1 MEQILKISCVFCVL
15 VVVVVAAIVLI
26 QRWKNALSKTRLA
39 HEKEMTVL
47 EWEQKKA
54 WEEFLSQKR
63 NEQLEKEKR
72 ELQKK
77 VEELQQQK
85 ASLFLVDVD
94 KFTLLYLV
102 LTQQNK
108 EVSDKML
115 EQEIEK
121 MKKSYDIVKNF
132 LKKQM

>member
-54 WEEFLSQKR
+54 WEEFFSQKR